1 MNDRYQKFF
10 KDVIREHTEG
20 VPVKGVNDRVLLF
33 DGLNTFIRVFS
44 AVPALNDDGDHIGG
58 VTGFLR
64 SIASV
69 IKRFKPTRCI
79 IIFDGKGGS
88 QRRRKL
94 FPDYKGNRAVK
105 TKFNR
110 YNEFETADDEH
121 ASMRRQYTRLSQ
133 YLDYLPVTL
142 MVVDRVEAD
151 DIIAYIANE
160 VFTKD
165 NEKVEIVSTDRDFL
179 QLVNHRISVWSPIK
193 KIYYTPDVMKEE
205 FGFIPKNYLLYRAFI
220 GDPSDNIPGVKGV
233 GLKTILKHFPDF
245 ANQPYTIDRV
255 VKESIDKQQ
264 EQPKAKMFEK
274 ICSAESQLYL
284 NDKLMQLKDTDMSG
298 NIKLNVIDRLNTNI
312 NESNILEFKKMFMR
326 DKMYSVIKDVDSFL
340 AAFASLNAYAKMHN
354 ND

>member
-1 MNDRYQKFF
+1 MNDRYKKLFQ
-10 KDVIREHTEG
+10 DVIREHTDGSPER
-20 VPVKGVNDRVLLF
+20 GVNDRVLLF

-79 IIFDGKGGS
+79 IIFDGAGGS
-88 QRRRKL
+88 QRRRKI

-110 YNEFETADDEH
+110 YNEFETVDDEH
-121 ASMRRQYTRLSQ
+121 ASMRRQYTRLAQ
-133 YLDYLPVTL
+133 YLDCLPVTL
-142 MVVDRVEAD
+142 MAVDRVEAD
-151 DIIAYIANE
+151 DIIAYIAHE

-165 NEKVEIVSTDRDFL
+165 HEKVEIVSTDRDFL

-193 KIYYTPDVMKEE
+193 KIYYTPDVMEEE
-205 FGFIPKNYLLYRAFI
+205 FGFIPKNYLLYRTFI

-245 ANQPYTIDRV
+245 ASQPYTIDRL

-274 ICSAESQLYL
+274 ISSAESQLYL
-284 NDKLMQLKDTDMSG
+284 NDKLMQLKDADFSG
-298 NIKLNVIDRLNTNI
+298 NIKLNVIDRLDTNI
-312 NESNILEFKKMFMR
+312 NESNVFEFKKMFLQ

-340 AAFASLNAYAKMHN
+340 ASFVSLNAYAKMHN

>member
-1 MNDRYQKFF
+1 MNDHYQKLF
-10 KDVIREHTEG
+10 KDVVREHTEG
-20 VPVKGVNDRVLLF
+20 IQPRGVNDRILLF

-94 FPDYKGNRAVK
+94 FPDYKGN
-105 TKFNR
+105 
-110 YNEFETADDEH
+110 DEH
-121 ASMRRQYTRLSQ
+121 ASMRRQYTRLAQ
-133 YLDYLPVTL
+133 YLDCLPVTL
-142 MVVDRVEAD
+142 MAIDRVEAD
-151 DIIAYIANE
+151 DIIAYIAHE

-193 KIYYTPDVMKEE
+193 KIYYTPEVMEEE
-205 FGFIPKNYLLYRAFI
+205 FGFIPKNYLLYRTFI

-245 ANQPYTIDRV
+245 ATQPYTIDRI

-274 ICSAESQLYL
+274 ISSAESQLYL